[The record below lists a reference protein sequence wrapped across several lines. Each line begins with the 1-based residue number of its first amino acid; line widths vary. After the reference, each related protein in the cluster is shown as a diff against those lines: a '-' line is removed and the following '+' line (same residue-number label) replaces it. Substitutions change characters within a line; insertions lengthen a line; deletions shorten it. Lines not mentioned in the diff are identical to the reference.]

1 MLHTHLNAKRNY
13 FFTPLACLALI
24 TSLLSFSEPKKT
36 GLAGD
41 VLHET
46 NRFRRSNGQPELI
59 MKEEL
64 NVLAQKHSEDMARG
78 LAVFGHSG
86 FSKRTAQAK
95 KKIRLAGF
103 FAENVA
109 YGPTTATRVV
119 SMWKNSADHRKNM
132 LGNYEYMGIGIAKDR
147 KGRLYYT
154 VLYAG

>member
-1 MLHTHLNAKRNY
+1 MLHTHLNSKKKY
-13 FFTPLACLALI
+13 FFTSLACLALF
-24 TSLLSFSEPKKT
+24 TSLLSFSEPETT
-36 GLAGD
+36 GLTGD

-46 NRFRRSNGQPELI
+46 NRFRRANGLPELI

-64 NVLAQKHSEDMARG
+64 NAIAQKHSEDMARG
-78 LAVFGHSG
+78 LAAFGHSG

-109 YGPTTATRVV
+109 HGPTTATRVV

-147 KGRLYYT
+147 QGRLYYT